1 MATRDFANITGS
13 LVTLFYDD
21 ITNQI
26 NRQVVLAQLLD
37 VKPGTGQ
44 NIQWDVKFGL
54 ATPAGNGVIADGANV
69 SVFNRD
75 TKIPA
80 VLQYGTYH
88 DAFEVTGKSAAAAAA
103 AGNPDQLADLFAD
116 DMMDSAQ
123 RLARGIAGHIYS
135 GSGAVD
141 TIHGLTA
148 AAGPLALTGVYA
160 GIDKG
165 VQTQWQGQQVDA
177 VGAGLSFGLMRQMRR
192 FIYTASGRKPDLIIC
207 DPEQHENYGNL
218 FGQERRYV
226 DEVRLRGDTIRL
238 DGGYQVLEFD
248 GIPVVEDEQAP
259 ANQML
264 FLNTSQLYLS
274 QLPDPI
280 TMYNQSMGQTDLM
293 GTEEE
298 QFGEGPT
305 GLNARIIPLAKNG
318 DKYPFELICYPA
330 LVSRRNNVHGSIINL
345 A

>member
-1 MATRDFANITGS
+1 MPARDLANITAS
-13 LVTLFYDD
+13 LVELFYDD
-21 ITNQI
+21 LTNQI
-26 NRQVVLAQLLD
+26 NRAIVLSQLLD
-37 VKPGTGQ
+37 VRNGTGQ
-44 NIQWDVKFGL
+44 NIQWVAKFGT
-54 ATPAGNGVIADGANV
+54 ATPAGNGVIADGADV
-69 SVFNRD
+69 ATFNRD
-75 TKIPA
+75 DKLPA

-123 RLARGIAGHIYS
+123 RLARGIAGHVYT
-135 GSGAVD
+135 GTGVAD

-148 AAGPLALTGVYA
+148 VAGPLDTTGVYA

-165 VQTQWQGQQVDA
+165 VQTQWASNETDA
-177 VGAGLSFGLMRQMRR
+177 AAAALSFSLMRGIRTK
-192 FIYTASGRKPDLIIC
+192 IYNASGEKPDLIVC
-207 DPEQHENYGNL
+207 DATQHEAYGSL
-218 FGQERRYV
+218 FGSERRYI
-226 DEVRLRGDTIRL
+226 DEIRMRGETIRL

-248 GIPVVEDEQAP
+248 GIPVVEDKDCP

-264 FLNTSQLYLS
+264 FLNTRYLYLS

-293 GTEEE
+293 GTNEE
-298 QFGEGPT
+298 QYGEGPI
-305 GLNARIIPLAKNG
+305 GLNARIIPLAKTG
-318 DKYPFELICYPA
+318 DSYKFELIAYPQ
-330 LVSRRNNVHGSIINL
+330 LVSRRQNVHGNLFNL